1 MESGCTELQKFKSG
15 VSPHSLA
22 VFATSPPLSN
32 VDVFDVTSG
41 TWSSANLS
49 EARRDLTATSLPD
62 FGVAFFAGGQN
73 GAFRGCLF
81 AGSCV

>member
-1 MESGCTELQKFKSG
+1 MFKSG
-15 VSPHSLA
+15 VISLSFA
-22 VFATSPPLSN
+22 VSAPANPPLSN

-41 TWSSANLS
+41 TRSSANLS
-49 EARRDLTATSLPD
+49 EARRDLAATSLPD

-73 GAFRGCLF
+73 GSFRVCLF